1 MNRFKKVLT
10 SLILSVVLLISTS
23 VFPVYAKTGDIVLE
37 TLVVTETGYV
47 EVYGYVDGYTTQ
59 KDLQVTFLL
68 IEGTDWNV
76 LNTSNASNVIAYID
90 QQGTSNNGTFLFKC
104 QLNDRHIGKTLTLG
118 MNHGNGDNTTLLKE
132 TINPKDDGILLRNIA
147 NNDVIY
153 GLDAYQLT
161 SSQLTARNVAESLTH
176 GGNKI
181 YYKLGNNWYD
191 LLDERATDNSFLVSS
206 NKTAY
211 STMEKLDLRYYYR
224 GNEKLEFED

>member
-10 SLILSVVLLISTS
+10 SLILSVALLISTS

-59 KDLQVTFLL
+59 ENLQVSFLL

-118 MNHGNGDNTTLLKE
+118 MNHQNGDSTTLLKE
-132 TINPKDDGILLRNIA
+132 TINPEDDGILLRNIA

-161 SSQLTARNVAESLTH
+161 SPQLTARNVADSLTY

-206 NKTAY
+206 NKTTFT
-211 STMEKLDLRYYYR
+211 TMQALDLRYYYK

>member
-10 SLILSVVLLISTS
+10 SLILSVTLLISTF

-59 KDLQVTFLL
+59 ENLQVSFLL

-118 MNHGNGDNTTLLKE
+118 MNHQNGDSTTLLKE

-161 SSQLTARNVAESLTH
+161 SPQLTARNVADSLTH

-211 STMEKLDLRYYYR
+211 STMEKLDLRYYYK

>member
-10 SLILSVVLLISTS
+10 SLLLSITLLLSTS
-23 VFPVYAKTGDIVLE
+23 VFPVYATTGEIILE

-59 KDLQVTFLL
+59 SNLQVSFLL
-68 IEGTDWNV
+68 IEGTNWDA
-76 LNTSNASNVIAYID
+76 LNSSNASNIIAYID

-118 MNHGNGDNTTLLKE
+118 MNHSSGGSSTLLKE

-161 SSQLTARNVAESLTH
+161 SPQLTARNVADSLTY

-181 YYKLGNNWYD
+181 YYKLGNNWYN

-206 NKTAY
+206 NKTAFT
-211 STMEKLDLRYYYR
+211 TMQTLDLRYYYR
-224 GNEKLEFED
+224 GNERLDFED